1 ACWIRATRNRP
12 LDDQQRRGRE
22 RQAAASARR
31 CKSRH
36 TSRDR
41 MSAALPA
48 ETGAARASS
57 GPALALLVDQGDS
70 LAGAVGGASAPLTS
84 SVQPEMLDLV
94 RTEGFHDRRRTGC
107 V

>member
-1 ACWIRATRNRP
+1 VLAGFELTATAP

-57 GPALALLVDQGDS
+57 GPA
-70 LAGAVGGASAPLTS
+70 
-84 SVQPEMLDLV
+84 
-94 RTEGFHDRRRTGC
+94 
-107 V
+107 